1 MVLNPSLNDKN
12 SPQISYNFFDK
23 FIFDIRIYKRK
34 FLLHNI
40 SSDLDFGH
48 SHLALSL
55 SLSLKKLR
63 YLKTIEKVFKS
74 ESRHKKNVRRL
85 LCCFMIFDLV

>member
-48 SHLALSL
+48 SLFVIIFLS
-55 SLSLKKLR
+55 KETWIFENHR
-63 YLKTIEKVFKS
+63 
-74 ESRHKKNVRRL
+74 ESV
-85 LCCFMIFDLV
+85 

>member
-48 SHLALSL
+48 SLLVL
-55 SLSLKKLR
+55 SLSLKKLG

-85 LCCFMIFDLV
+85 LCYFMIFDLV

>member
-48 SHLALSL
+48 SLLVLSL
-55 SLSLKKLR
+55 SLSKE
-63 YLKTIEKVFKS
+63 T
-74 ESRHKKNVRRL
+74 
-85 LCCFMIFDLV
+85 